1 MNKKDK
7 LVVFLEEYL
16 QEVKNIKVVD
26 LGKSIGYRRNKTKL
40 RRLRLLANELGI
52 SFEKNDYEVKQ

>member
-1 MNKKDK
+1 MNTKDK

-16 QEVKNIKVVD
+16 QEVKNIEVVD

-40 RRLRLLANELGI
+40 RRLRFLANELGI
-52 SFEKNDYEVKQ
+52 SFERNDYEAKK